1 MNSNTVWPETLIA
14 EPVKKLMSLLLSL
27 LAVLRVKNGN
37 ALEEEFIGR
46 VIVDDPH
53 SAQPRLEYFKVW
65 IVSQSLLHA
74 ST

>member
-1 MNSNTVWPETLIA
+1 VKVDTRSHEIARVFASNDRDFLFIGN
-14 EPVKKLMSLLLSL
+14 
-27 LAVLRVKNGN
+27 AVLRVKNGN